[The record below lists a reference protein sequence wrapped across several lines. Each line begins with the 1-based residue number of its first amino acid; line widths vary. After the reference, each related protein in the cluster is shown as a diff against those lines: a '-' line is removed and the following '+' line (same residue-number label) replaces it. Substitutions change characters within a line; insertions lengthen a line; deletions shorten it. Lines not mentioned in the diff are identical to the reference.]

1 MRSKKK
7 SCGFD
12 AMEAATSYSQKAD
25 PPAHIAIIMDGNGR
39 WAKARGL
46 PRIAG
51 HQKGAEVVRETVTHC
66 RELGVACLTLYAF
79 SSENWKRPTAEVD
92 DLMGLLRL
100 YLRRDLVELSRA
112 GVRMRFIGDL
122 RGLPADVI
130 DLLYEAERHTR
141 DNSDLVLTVAL
152 NYGGRNEIVQAAR
165 KLAEAAAAGRLRVQE
180 IDEQLFASHLDT
192 AGIPDPDLMIRT
204 SGEQRMSNFL
214 LWQSAYTEMV
224 FIPVLWPDF
233 SKSHLEEA
241 IHEFHR
247 RDRRYGASSG

>member
-1 MRSKKK
+1 
-7 SCGFD
+7 
-12 AMEAATSYSQKAD
+12 MEAVKSYSQKAD

-51 HQKGAEVVRETVTHC
+51 HQQGAEVVRETVTHC

-100 YLRRDLVELSRA
+100 YLRRELAELVRA
-112 GVRMRFIGDL
+112 GVRMRFIGD
-122 RGLPADVI
+122 RPRLPADLI
-130 DLLYEAERHTR
+130 GLLDEAEQRTR

>member
-1 MRSKKK
+1 
-7 SCGFD
+7 
-12 AMEAATSYSQKAD
+12 
-25 PPAHIAIIMDGNGR
+25 
-39 WAKARGL
+39 
-46 PRIAG
+46 
-51 HQKGAEVVRETVTHC
+51 
-66 RELGVACLTLYAF
+66 
-79 SSENWKRPTAEVD
+79 
-92 DLMGLLRL
+92 
-100 YLRRDLVELSRA
+100 
-112 GVRMRFIGDL
+112 
-122 RGLPADVI
+122 
-130 DLLYEAERHTR
+130 
-141 DNSDLVLTVAL
+141 L

-165 KLAEAAAAGRLRVQE
+165 KLAEAAAAGRLQVQE

>member
-1 MRSKKK
+1 
-7 SCGFD
+7 
-12 AMEAATSYSQKAD
+12 MEAATSYSQKAD

-51 HQKGAEVVRETVTHC
+51 HQQGAEVVRETVTHC

-100 YLRRDLVELSRA
+100 YLRRDLIELVRA
-112 GVRMRFIGDL
+112 GVRMRFIGD
-122 RGLPADVI
+122 RPRLPADLI
-130 DLLYEAERHTR
+130 GLLDEAEQRTR

-165 KLAEAAAAGRLRVQE
+165 KLAEAAAEGRLRVQE